1 MNVVV
6 VTEPSASETD
16 VYPDLVNVKQ
26 FQKMMGGISV
36 KAVYQCLH
44 DGEVE
49 FFKIGRGFLIPKA
62 SVIAFVRR
70 RTNSKDV

>member
-1 MNVVV
+1 MK
-6 VTEPSASETD
+6 AQD
-16 VYPDLVNVKQ
+16 LFADYPDLVNVKQ
-26 FQKMMGGISV
+26 FQTMMGGISV

-49 FFKIGRGFLIPKA
+49 FFKIGRRFLIPKA

>member
-1 MNVVV
+1 MK
-6 VTEPSASETD
+6 TQDLFAD
-16 VYPDLVNVKQ
+16 YPDLVNVKQ
-26 FQKMMGGISV
+26 FQTMMGGISV

-44 DGEVE
+44 DGE
-49 FFKIGRGFLIPKA
+49 GRRFLIPKA

>member
-1 MNVVV
+1 
-6 VTEPSASETD
+6 
-16 VYPDLVNVKQ
+16 
-26 FQKMMGGISV
+26 MMGGISV

-49 FFKIGRGFLIPKA
+49 FFKIGRRFLIPKA

>member
-1 MNVVV
+1 MK
-6 VTEPSASETD
+6 TQDLFAD
-16 VYPDLVNVKQ
+16 YPDLVNVKQ
-26 FQKMMGGISV
+26 FQTMMGGISV

-49 FFKIGRGFLIPKA
+49 FFKIGRRFP

>member
-1 MNVVV
+1 MK
-6 VTEPSASETD
+6 TQDLFAD
-16 VYPDLVNVKQ
+16 YPDLVNVKQ
-26 FQKMMGGISV
+26 FQTMMGGISV
-36 KAVYQCLH
+36 KAVYQWLH

-49 FFKIGRGFLIPKA
+49 FFKIGRRFLIPIA

>member
-1 MNVVV
+1 MK
-6 VTEPSASETD
+6 TQDLFAD
-16 VYPDLVNVKQ
+16 YPDLVNVKQ
-26 FQKMMGGISV
+26 FQTMMGGISV

-44 DGEVE
+44 DGELE
-49 FFKIGRGFLIPKA
+49 FFKIGRRFLIPKA